1 MWLGGWL
8 RSSGISWGCDCGRG
22 CGWDCGRGCG
32 CGVSRGGAGAEITGS
47 FFSRGLALAL
57 DVGAEEVEVTTAA
70 TGWGLGM
77 GRAKGTSVLS
87 SRLRSSPDT
96 FGTLAAFASGLSFKV
111 GPCGETRKRTKR
123 VLKGLCFLLCLVEHV
138 PGKKQVMFQLVGA
151 PWERCCCKMDVCL
164 SLSFR
169 CP

>member
-1 MWLGGWL
+1 MSL
-8 RSSGISWGCDCGRG
+8 
-22 CGWDCGRGCG
+22 
-32 CGVSRGGAGAEITGS
+32 GGAGAEITGS

-70 TGWGLGM
+70 SGWGLGM

-111 GPCGETRKRTKR
+111 GPYGATRKRTKR
-123 VLKGLCFLLCLVEHV
+123 MLKGLPVFLCLVEHM

-151 PWERCCCKMDVCL
+151 PWEQRCCKMDVCL
-164 SLSFR
+164 SLVLPLSLTGQSTALSA
-169 CP
+169 CVQET